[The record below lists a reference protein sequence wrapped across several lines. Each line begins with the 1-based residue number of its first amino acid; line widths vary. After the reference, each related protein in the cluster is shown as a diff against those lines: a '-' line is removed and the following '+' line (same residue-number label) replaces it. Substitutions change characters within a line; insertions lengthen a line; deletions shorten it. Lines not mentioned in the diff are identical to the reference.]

1 MMCQVTNALS
11 TRTSLVVDFITLIIF
26 RNAQISIKQEM
37 TSGMLV
43 AYKKIQ
49 NNLIFRLLNK
59 THIMAGNTTVI
70 SVTTM
75 FMMFRVLL

>member
-1 MMCQVTNALS
+1 MMCLVTNALS

-26 RNAQISIKQEM
+26 WNAQISIKQEM
-37 TSGMLV
+37 ASGMLL
-43 AYKKIQ
+43 AYKKIE

-75 FMMFRVLL
+75 FMMFRILL

>member
-1 MMCQVTNALS
+1 MSQVTNALS

-26 RNAQISIKQEM
+26 WNAQISIKQEM

-43 AYKKIQ
+43 AYQKIE

-59 THIMAGNTTVI
+59 THIMVGNTTVT

-75 FMMFRVLL
+75 FTMFRLLL

>member
-26 RNAQISIKQEM
+26 LNAQISIKQEM
-37 TSGMLV
+37 TSGMLL
-43 AYKKIQ
+43 AYKKIDH
-49 NNLIFRLLNK
+49 NIIFRLLNK
-59 THIMAGNTTVI
+59 THTIAGNATVI

-75 FMMFRVLL
+75 FMMFRILL

>member
-1 MMCQVTNALS
+1 MCQVTNALS
-11 TRTSLVVDFITLIIF
+11 TRTSLVLEFITLIIF
-26 RNAQISIKQEM
+26 WNAQISIKQEM

-43 AYKKIQ
+43 AYQKIE

-59 THIMAGNTTVI
+59 THIMAGNTTVT

-75 FMMFRVLL
+75 FTMFRLLL